1 MLKACLLLAAACI
14 HHSHGALQVA
24 NCPQR
29 HLVHRRH
36 RARALRCRAAPE
48 VAPPIL
54 DDLTL
59 EEFALRLSEVRAHYR
74 KTGEL
79 TQDRVCMNMLATR
92 CADLHLNRCRTGP
105 SRLQDG
111 GTGLFATRDIRAGE
125 LITLYPGD
133 ALLYWK
139 DGQVA
144 MSASKQLCSGVVFGV
159 HIPMGER
166 DVDRVTSADARQ
178 YEICASST
186 LSCVGDPRLADNPAY
201 LGHFTNDGVVCAS
214 PEGAATYRVATR
226 AAANA
231 DHVTLEGCHLATQ
244 ATRDIVSGDEILVT
258 YGEGYWLSRF
268 MDVESQLPDPPA
280 KASAVLS
287 VRGRRPERSLRAIQG
302 RRPELHPATSA
313 PHPTS
318 PMAPPSMKNGRGG
331 ARASTGSIRGKAG
344 KKAGH
349 AHGHAGAAWFGD
361 RNAGGGAR
369 AGGASSGSR
378 GMAGKKKA
386 GEVWFGNTDRDTD
399 CNQ

>member
-1 MLKACLLLAAACI
+1 
-14 HHSHGALQVA
+14 
-24 NCPQR
+24 
-29 HLVHRRH
+29 
-36 RARALRCRAAPE
+36 
-48 VAPPIL
+48 
-54 DDLTL
+54 
-59 EEFALRLSEVRAHYR
+59 
-74 KTGEL
+74 
-79 TQDRVCMNMLATR
+79 MNMLATR

-318 PMAPPSMKNGRGG
+318 PMTPPSMRKGRGV

-349 AHGHAGAAWFGD
+349 GRAGAAWFGD

-378 GMAGKKKA
+378 GMAGKKA

>member
-1 MLKACLLLAAACI
+1 MLKGCLLLAATCI
-14 HHSHGALQVA
+14 HHSHGALQFA
-24 NCPQR
+24 NFPQR

-48 VAPPIL
+48 VAPIL

-159 HIPMGER
+159 HIPMDER
-166 DVDRVTSADARQ
+166 NVDRVTSADARQ

-244 ATRDIVSGDEILVT
+244 ATRDIFSGDEILVT

-280 KASAVLS
+280 TASAVLS
-287 VRGRRPERSLRAIQG
+287 VRGRRPERRLRAIAG

-318 PMAPPSMKNGRGG
+318 PITPPSMRKERGG

-344 KKAGH
+344 KKAG
-349 AHGHAGAAWFGD
+349 AEAAWFGD
-361 RNAGGGAR
+361 RNAGGGRAR
-369 AGGASSGSR
+369 AASSGR
-378 GMAGKKKA
+378 GMAGTRAGKKA
-386 GEVWFGNTDRDTD
+386 SEVWFGNTADRDTD

>member
-24 NCPQR
+24 KSSQR

-313 PHPTS
+313 PHSTS
-318 PMAPPSMKNGRGG
+318 PMTPPSMRKGRGG

-349 AHGHAGAAWFGD
+349 GRAGAAWFGD

-378 GMAGKKKA
+378 GMAGKKA